1 MTRVAATRVA
11 ATRLAAAVIAA
22 GTMIAGLHWGTFAV
36 GGSDSYCY
44 AHQAE
49 RWASGRLH
57 VTEPL
62 VSRAPWPLAA
72 ETFAPSG
79 HIASPTT
86 KGAIAPICP
95 PGLSLLMAVF
105 QLAGGPDAIFI
116 VVPLMGAVL
125 VWSTFLVGRRI
136 NARVGLGAALVTACS
151 PVFLFQ
157 LMQPMSDV
165 PGAAWWTLAVALAL
179 GDRRRDLVCAGLASS
194 AAILTRPN
202 LLPLGIT
209 LGLFL
214 LARPGQPRGRFGDA
228 VGFALACIPG
238 CLATAAIQHS
248 FYGSPFGSGYGSL
261 SALFSTANILPNAT
275 RYARWLVETETPVV
289 LLALAAP
296 FVVRPRS
303 VVALL
308 GVFAIVN
315 VACYLPYVVFEDWWY
330 LRFLL
335 PALPLV
341 AVLTVATID
350 AAASRV
356 SRRTAAAVTAAVTL
370 TIAVTL
376 VYRARDRQVFHLAQ
390 LESRYV
396 RAGDY
401 VARRLPA
408 NALVVTALESGSVR
422 YYSGRRTLVWDML
435 DPAWLDRALVFVREQ
450 GYEPFLLFE
459 RFEEQPFRE
468 RFTSSALGR
477 LDWPPMA
484 EIGGQV
490 RIYRPGD
497 RARYEAGESVQ
508 TDYAK

>member
-1 MTRVAATRVA
+1 MMSI
-11 ATRLAAAVIAA
+11 LAAALAA

-62 VSRAPWPLAA
+62 VLRAPWPLAA
-72 ETFAPSG
+72 ETFAPAG
-79 HIASPTT
+79 HIVSPTM

-95 PGLSLLMAVF
+95 AGLSLVMAVF
-105 QLAGGPDAIFI
+105 QLAGGHRAIFF
-116 VVPLMGAVL
+116 VVPVMGALL

-136 NARVGLGAALVTACS
+136 NARVGLWAAVVTACS

-165 PGAAWWTLAVALAL
+165 PAAAWWTRAVAFAL
-179 GDRRRDLVCAGLASS
+179 GDRRRDIVYAGLASS

-202 LLPLGIT
+202 LLPLGIVI
-209 LGLFL
+209 GFFL
-214 LARPGQPRGRFGDA
+214 LARPGRPFRDRCGDA
-228 VGFALACIPG
+228 AVFALGCIPG
-238 CLATAAIQHS
+238 CLATAAIQHV

-261 SALFSTANILPNAT
+261 SALFSTAHIGPNAA
-275 RYARWLVETETPVV
+275 RYARWFIETETPVV
-289 LLALAAP
+289 LLAIIAP
-296 FVVRPRS
+296 LVVRPR
-303 VVALL
+303 AAAWLL
-308 GVFAIVN
+308 GALAVVN

-335 PALPLV
+335 PALPLL
-341 AVLTVATID
+341 AVLMVATID
-350 AAASRV
+350 ACAARLSERTAGIV
-356 SRRTAAAVTAAVTL
+356 TAAATL
-370 TIAVTL
+370 AISVTL
-376 VYRARDRQVFHLAQ
+376 VSQARDRQVFRLAQ

-401 VARRLPA
+401 VARRLPS

-422 YYSGRRTLVWDML
+422 YYSGRPTLVWDML
-435 DPAWLDRALVFVREQ
+435 DPAWLDRALAFVREQ

-477 LDWPPMA
+477 LDWPPLA

-490 RIYRPGD
+490 RIYRPED
-497 RARYEAGESVQ
+497 RARYQAGDAVP
-508 TDYAK
+508 TDYAR

>member
-1 MTRVAATRVA
+1 MMNIVAAVM
-11 ATRLAAAVIAA
+11 AA
-22 GTMIAGLHWGTFAV
+22 GTLIAGLHWGTFAV

-62 VSRAPWPLAA
+62 ALSAPWPSAA
-72 ETFAPSG
+72 EAFAPAG
-79 HIASPTT
+79 HIVSPTIR
-86 KGAIAPICP
+86 GSIAPICP
-95 PGLSLLMAVF
+95 AGLSLAMAVF
-105 QLAGGPDAIFI
+105 QLAGGRDAIFL
-116 VVPLMGAVL
+116 VVPVMGAWL

-136 NARVGLGAALVTACS
+136 NARVGLCAALVTACS

-165 PGAAWWTLAVALAL
+165 PAAAWWTLAVALVL
-179 GDRRRDLVCAGLASS
+179 GDRRRDVVYAGLSSS

-202 LLPLGIT
+202 LLPLGIV

-214 LARPGQPRGRFGDA
+214 LLRPGRPLRHRSGDA
-228 VGFALACIPG
+228 AAFALACIPG
-238 CLATAAIQHS
+238 CLGTAVIQQS

-261 SALFSTANILPNAT
+261 SALFSTAHIRPNVV
-275 RYARWLVETETPVV
+275 RYARWLLETETPVA
-289 LLALAAP
+289 LLALIAP
-296 FVVRPRS
+296 VVVRPRARAWLLVAFA
-303 VVALL
+303 VVNA
-308 GVFAIVN
+308 
-315 VACYLPYVVFEDWWY
+315 ACYLPYVVFEDWWY

-335 PALPLV
+335 PALPLI
-341 AVLTVATID
+341 AVLMVATID
-350 AAASRV
+350 ACAARL
-356 SRRTAAAVTAAVTL
+356 SRRTAAVVTAAVSL
-370 TIAVTL
+370 AIAGVL
-376 VYRARDRQVFHLAQ
+376 VYEARDRQVFRLAQ

-396 RAGDY
+396 RGGDY
-401 VARRLPA
+401 VARRLPS

-422 YYSGRRTLVWDML
+422 YYSGRPTLVWDVL
-435 DPAWLDRALVFVREQ
+435 DPAWLDRALVFVRAQ

-468 RFTSSALGR
+468 RFTSSAIGM

-484 EIGGQV
+484 EIAGQV

-497 RARYEAGESVQ
+497 RVRYQAGEAVL
-508 TDYAK
+508 TDFAR

>member
-1 MTRVAATRVA
+1 MMSLVAAA
-11 ATRLAAAVIAA
+11 LAA

-62 VSRAPWPLAA
+62 ALRAPWPLAA
-72 ETFAPSG
+72 ETFAPAG
-79 HIASPTT
+79 HIVSPTT
-86 KGAIAPICP
+86 RGATAPICP
-95 PGLSLLMAVF
+95 AGLSLVMAVF
-105 QLAGGPDAIFI
+105 QLVGGRQAIFL
-116 VVPLMGAVL
+116 VVPVMGALL

-136 NARVGLGAALVTACS
+136 NARVGVCAALVTSCS

-165 PGAAWWTLAVALAL
+165 PAAAWWTLAAAFAL
-179 GDRRRDLVCAGLASS
+179 GDRRRDVLCAGLAGS

-202 LLPLGIT
+202 LLPLGIVI
-209 LGLFL
+209 GLFL
-214 LARPGQPRGRFGDA
+214 LARPGPPLRDRYSDA
-228 VGFALACIPG
+228 AVFALGCIPG
-238 CLATAAIQHS
+238 CLATGAIQHS
-248 FYGSPFGSGYGSL
+248 LYGSPFGSGYGSL
-261 SALFSTANILPNAT
+261 SALFSTSHIGPNAT
-275 RYARWLVETETPVV
+275 RYARWYLETGTPVT
-289 LLALAAP
+289 LLAMIAP
-296 FVVRPRS
+296 LMVRPRA
-303 VVALL
+303 VVWLLAALA
-308 GVFAIVN
+308 VVN

-341 AVLTVATID
+341 AILMVATID
-350 AAASRV
+350 ACAARV
-356 SRRTAAAVTAAVTL
+356 SPRTAGIVTAAVTL
-370 TIAVTL
+370 AVAVGL
-376 VYRARDRQVFHLAQ
+376 VYEARTRQVFRLAQ

-396 RAGDY
+396 RAGGY
-401 VARRLPA
+401 VARRLPS

-422 YYSGRRTLVWDML
+422 YYSGRPTLVWDML
-435 DPAWLDRALVFVREQ
+435 DPAWLDRALVFVRAQ

-484 EIGGQV
+484 EIAGRV
-490 RIYRPGD
+490 RIYRPDD
-497 RARYEAGESVQ
+497 RARYQAGEAVQ
-508 TDYAK
+508 TDYAR

>member
-1 MTRVAATRVA
+1 MMSIVAAVM
-11 ATRLAAAVIAA
+11 AA
-22 GTMIAGLHWGTFAV
+22 GTIIAGLHWGTFAV

-49 RWASGRLH
+49 RWASGRLQ
-57 VTEPL
+57 VREPL
-62 VSRAPWPLAA
+62 ALRAPWPLAA
-72 ETFAPSG
+72 ETFAPAG

-95 PGLSLLMAVF
+95 PGLSLVMAVF
-105 QLAGGPDAIFI
+105 QLAGGSGAIFI

-125 VWSTFLVGRRI
+125 VWSTFLLGRRI
-136 NARVGLGAALVTACS
+136 DARVGFCAALVTACS

-165 PGAAWWTLAVALAL
+165 PAAAWWTLAVALVL
-179 GDRRRDLVCAGLASS
+179 GDRRRDIVYAGLASS

-202 LLPLGIT
+202 LLPLGISI
-209 LGLFL
+209 GLFL
-214 LARPGQPRGRFGDA
+214 LARPGRPFRDRCGDA
-228 VGFALACIPG
+228 AAFALACIPG

-248 FYGSPFGSGYGSL
+248 FYGSPFGSGYGSFG
-261 SALFSTANILPNAT
+261 ALFATANIGPNTA
-275 RYARWLVETETPVV
+275 RYARWFIETETPVV
-289 LLALAAP
+289 LLALIAP
-296 FVVRPRS
+296 LVVRPRA

-308 GVFAIVN
+308 GTFAVVN
-315 VACYLPYVVFEDWWY
+315 VACYLPYVMFEDWWY

-335 PALPLV
+335 PALPPV
-341 AVLTVATID
+341 AILTVATID
-350 AAASRV
+350 ACAARV
-356 SRRTAAAVTAAVTL
+356 SRRTAAIVTTAVTL
-370 TIAVTL
+370 AIASTL
-376 VYRARDRQVFHLAQ
+376 VYRARDRQVFRLAQ

-401 VARRLPA
+401 VARRLPS

-435 DPAWLDRALVFVREQ
+435 DPAWLDRALAFVREQ

-468 RFTSSALGR
+468 RFTSSALGS

-490 RIYRPGD
+490 RVYRPQD
-497 RARYEAGESVQ
+497 RARYQAGEAVP
-508 TDYAK
+508 TDYAR